1 MKTKK
6 LTVLSLAVAAS
17 MLFSLVETA
26 VGLDFFVPGIKLG
39 LANSVALIFVSF
51 SKYRAA
57 WIVNIIRV
65 ILVCLVFGN
74 VTSFVFSVSGAV
86 SSLILMCIAHKI
98 FKFSPFGVSFLGG
111 IFHNI
116 GQLLAAFA
124 VFHSAAVFG
133 YLPYLVIAGAICG
146 ALTGF
151 VALLLTKNKNIREVF
166 LKEI

>member
-6 LTVLSLAVAAS
+6 LTVLSLLVAVS
-17 MLFSLVETA
+17 MLLSFVEAA
-26 VGLDFFVPGIKLG
+26 VGFDFAVPGIKLG
-39 LANSVALIFVSF
+39 LANSVALIFVAF
-51 SKYRAA
+51 SRYKEACL
-57 WIVNIIRV
+57 VNIIR
-65 ILVCLVFGN
+65 IMLTCLIFGN
-74 VTSFVFSVSGAV
+74 AMSLAFSAAGAAL
-86 SSLILMCIAHKI
+86 SLSAMCIAHRF

-133 YLPYLVIAGAICG
+133 YLPYLVIAGAVCG

-151 VALLLTKNKNIREVF
+151 AATFIIKNKNIREVF
-166 LKEI
+166 KKEI